1 MNSTTGVFSGEPI
14 SSLDLRAALA
24 DGCVVVTATR
34 RLARALQA
42 DFART
47 SAAPSWTTPRVLPWP
62 AWVTS
67 CFMDLRDLEGA
78 LPPRAC
84 LDDGQAAALWDE
96 VFGGDALAQS
106 LLMPNGA
113 VDGFREAWR
122 LAHEWRL
129 PWEALQARAG
139 EDCRAFLQLAAR
151 YRERLEHMGWL
162 DRAQLPAALAPALA
176 RQAGP
181 EVIFAG
187 FDALNPA
194 QAALVAALGPR
205 ARHVRPARH
214 PSAPTLQPFPDSR
227 TELTAA
233 AAWARR
239 RLDQDPGARLGIV
252 VSDLEAQA
260 GLLEDL
266 LDEALAP
273 DRLLPGRGEAARP
286 WNLSLGRPL
295 IDRPVIA
302 AAFLAFALGRDSLE
316 AGEAS
321 RLLRSPFLGG
331 AAEEGGRRAALEARL
346 REQPGDRIGV
356 SRLLG
361 WLGTRDADSACPR
374 LTAGI
379 RGGLDEWHGGPRR
392 RPPSAWSAAL
402 TRGLRRLGWPGDS
415 PPDSPTWQALRA
427 WAELLEAFSGLDA
440 IVGPCTL
447 AEAVARLR
455 RIGAEQR
462 FQPETPEVPV
472 QVLGLLETAGLEFDG
487 LWVTGLHD
495 GALPA
500 PLRPCALLPASL
512 QRERGM
518 PRACPVTEL
527 AVARRA
533 VTRLAGAAT
542 EVRFS
547 HPLTREDEPLRASPV
562 VAVLPPPRGAD
573 AFAVPKVAAGI
584 FAARRLEAIADWQA
598 PPVSGEVGGGSGLLA
613 AQSACPFQAFAVYRL
628 ASGALPTPAAG
639 VDPAARG
646 AFVHRALHLLWE
658 ALAGREALAALDPP
672 TREARVHAALER
684 AAQDKLAGVPTGL
697 VDIEIDEAARRIGE
711 LLATEL
717 SRPTFRVVTREHDV
731 SVALDA
737 LRIKARI
744 DRLDRVGEGL
754 VVIDYKTGAA
764 SAADWRGERPAEPQM
779 PLYALAFA
787 DELAGLAYASLRP
800 GDVKLAGL
808 ARSAA
813 AFGAALPRFKAP
825 SDEEWQELL
834 QEWRRVLETLAGA
847 FARGDAR
854 VDPLQPHSS
863 NGTCQWCHL
872 ATLCRRD
879 ELWRNGMLS
888 RG

>member
-1 MNSTTGVFSGEPI
+1 MDLLTGEFSSEPI
-14 SSLDLRAALA
+14 SPRDLRDALA
-24 DGCVVVTATR
+24 NGCSVVTATR
-34 RLARALQA
+34 RLARSLQA
-42 DFART
+42 DFARA

-67 CFMDLRDLEGA
+67 CFMDLRDLDGA

-84 LDDGQAAALWDE
+84 LDDWQAAALWE
-96 VFGGDALAQS
+96 QVFSGDALAQS

-113 VDGFREAWR
+113 VDGFRDAWR
-122 LAHEWRL
+122 LAHEWCL
-129 PWEALQARAG
+129 PWDALQARAG
-139 EDCRAFLQLAAR
+139 EDGRAFLRLAAR
-151 YRERLEHMGWL
+151 YREGLEHMGWL
-162 DRAQLPAALAPALA
+162 DRAQLPAQLAPALA

-194 QAALVAALGPR
+194 QAALAAALGPR
-205 ARHVRPARH
+205 ARHVRPASH
-214 PSAPTLQPFPDSR
+214 PSAPTLQAFPDSR
-227 TELTAA
+227 TELAAA

-252 VSDLEAQA
+252 VPDLEAQA

-266 LDEALAP
+266 LDEALVP
-273 DRLLPGRGEAARP
+273 ERLLPGRGDAARP

-321 RLLRSPFLGG
+321 RLLRSPYLGG
-331 AAEEGGRRAALEARL
+331 AAEEGSRRAALETRL
-346 REQPGDRIGV
+346 REQPGDEIGV
-356 SRLLG
+356 QRLLA
-361 WLGTRDADSACPR
+361 WLDSRDAASGCPR

-379 RGGLDEWHGGPRR
+379 RGCLDEWHGGPRR

-427 WAELLEAFSGLDA
+427 WSELLEAFSGLDA
-440 IVGPCTL
+440 MVGSCTL

-487 LWVTGLHD
+487 VWVTGLHD
-495 GALPA
+495 GALPM

-527 AVARRA
+527 AAARRA
-533 VTRLAGAAT
+533 VMRLAGAAP

-547 HPLTREDEPLRASPV
+547 HPLSREDEPLRASPV
-562 VAVLPPPRGAD
+562 VALLPPPGEAD
-573 AFAVPKVAAGI
+573 AFAVPKVAARL

-613 AQSACPFQAFAVYRL
+613 AQSACPFKAFAIHRL
-628 ASGALPTPAAG
+628 GSEALPAPAAG

-658 ALAGREALAALDPP
+658 ELAGREALAALEPA
-672 TREARVHAALER
+672 TREARVRAVLER
-684 AAQDKLAGVPTGL
+684 AARDKLAGVPAGL
-697 VDIEIDEAARRIGE
+697 VGIEIDEAARRIGE

-717 SRPTFRVVTREHDV
+717 TRPAFRVVAREHDV
-731 SVALDA
+731 SVTLDA

-744 DRLDRVGEGL
+744 DRLDRVEDGT

-779 PLYALAFA
+779 PLYALVFA

-800 GDVKLAGL
+800 GDVKLAGV
-808 ARSAA
+808 ARTGAV
-813 AFGAALPRFKAP
+813 FGPALPRFKAP
-825 SDEEWQELL
+825 SEAEWGELL
-834 QEWRRVLETLAGA
+834 QEWRRVLEALASA
-847 FARGDAR
+847 FAGGDAR
-854 VDPLQPHSS
+854 VDPLQPHGA

-879 ELWRNGMLS
+879 ELWRNGALG
-888 RG
+888 RD